1 AYRPW
6 DYAIINNSK
15 DVIEVFLNHG
25 YECDEVRIYDEVED
39 MDDDDDTGFIEDNFE
54 NPIAYA
60 EEHNFTELAELLKKH
75 LKKS

>member
-1 AYRPW
+1 MQRYFAKEK
-6 DYAIINNSK
+6 N
-15 DVIEVFLNHG
+15 
-25 YECDEVRIYDEVED
+25 
-39 MDDDDDTGFIEDNFE
+39 EDNFE